1 VATRDLQSVWEFI
14 SDENESAADQ
24 VIEHI
29 SFAVEQLQRHPRLGR
44 PGRLSETRELSII
57 GTPYLIAYRVVRQ
70 GIQILAV
77 LHGARRWPD
86 SF

>member
-1 VATRDLQSVWEFI
+1 MATRDLQSVWEFI

-29 SFAVEQLQRHPRLGR
+29 SFAVEQLQRHPRLGL

-70 GIQILAV
+70 EIQILAV

>member
-1 VATRDLQSVWEFI
+1 VATGDLQSVWEFI

-70 GIQILAV
+70 EIQILAV